1 MKVSQ
6 ESVGNASVLFTA
18 LIAMDSRARAM
29 NMYLLVI
36 SIISL
41 FPVDCKESN
50 KSDLKIAELIFCIS

>member
-6 ESVGNASVLFTA
+6 ESVSNAFVLFTA
-18 LIAMDSRARAM
+18 LIAMDRRARAM

-41 FPVDCKESN
+41 FPVDRKESN
-50 KSDLKIAELIFCIS
+50 KNYLKIAELIFCIS